1 MDDSSQGSPMNPQPG
16 PARRSRFR
24 PAMLAL
30 VATLAA
36 CGSGSRPGGDAGE
49 SGGATAPVLT
59 VVSNRADL
67 VSGGDVLVEVAAPAG
82 ATAEGLAVTVNGSD
96 ATAQLKRLPDNRLRG
111 LLTGLRLGSNAIA
124 ASYPGGRATVTVINH
139 PAGGPLFSGPQMLPW
154 TCRNTGAVDA
164 QCNQPVE
171 YSYVYKSTN
180 PLKAGMQPY
189 DPASPPTDIASTTTD
204 TGQTLPFIVRVEM
217 GYMDRDQYRIAAL
230 FQQDQPWTGAEPQ
243 PQFNHKLVINH
254 GFGCGVEYQT
264 AGAPQVVPGTGTA
277 IPVIGGEL
285 PIGLPLVSLL
295 TDATEVALGK
305 GFVVM
310 STALDNSSHNCNLA
324 VQAESLIMAKER
336 VVEQYGELR
345 YTIGQG
351 CSGGSLAMQWI
362 SNAYPGIYQG
372 ILPTCS
378 FPDAWST
385 ATQFAD
391 YHLLLAYFQDLSR
404 WGSGVVWL
412 PTQMANV
419 MGHLTLVNAL
429 VSESAQFHVAVA
441 TDPCGGTTD
450 QTRYHPVS
458 NPSGAR
464 CTVMDAAINLLGPR
478 LPEEWT
484 DIEKS
489 LGRGFA
495 GFPVDNVG
503 VQYGLGALKS
513 GLILPSQFV
522 DLNEAIGGLNI
533 DTNPTPSRT
542 PASPRALENAYRTG
556 LINETNNLDRT
567 AIIDC
572 RGPDPGLFHD
582 AYRAFAIRARLDREH
597 GNHDN
602 QVIWEGPVPIQADNE
617 CARNSFYAMDEWLA
631 AVEQD
636 RSAMPLARKLT
647 AHKPARVVDACYDG
661 LGQRLTDGLC
671 PDLVVPIYGTPRT
684 VAGDAISTDTNK
696 CQLKPLDRNDYGPL
710 PFTTDEWARLQT
722 LFPDGVC
729 DYSKP
734 GISQQGTIPWMTY
747 QNELGTVIYGGIP
760 LPPVPAN
767 SGSGWA
773 RPAFSVFAP

>member
-1 MDDSSQGSPMNPQPG
+1 MHAHLKS
-16 PARRSRFR
+16 AV
-24 PAMLAL
+24 LATAIAL
-30 VATLAA
+30 GG
-36 CGSGSRPGGDAGE
+36 CGSSVPPLTSDASGSNTP
-49 SGGATAPVLT
+49 SQPMSVL
-59 VVSNRADL
+59 SNRADL
-67 VSGGDVLVEVAAPAG
+67 ISGGDALVAFAAPAG
-82 ATAEGLAVTVNGSD
+82 VEPEAVSLSVNGQTLPS
-96 ATAQLKRLPDNRLRG
+96 TFKRMPNGQLRALVNG
-111 LLTGLRLGSNAIA
+111 LQVGTNALVA
-124 ASYPGGRATVTVINH
+124 RFPGGGAATTIINH
-139 PAGGPLFSGPQMLPW
+139 PASGPVFSGPQLLPW
-154 TCRNTGAVDA
+154 LCRNAGAVDA

-171 YSYVYKSTN
+171 YSYAYKSSN

-189 DPASPPTDIASTTTD
+189 DPANPPSDIAQITTEN
-204 TGQTLPFIVRVEM
+204 GLTLPFIVRIET

-230 FQQDQPWTGAEPQ
+230 YQVDQPWTAMEPQ

-264 AGAPQVVPGTGTA
+264 ASAPAVAPGAGTA
-277 IPVIGGEL
+277 IPVVGGQI
-285 PIGLPLVSLL
+285 PIGLPLIELL

-310 STALDNSSHNCNLA
+310 STALDNSSHNCNVAL
-324 VQAESLIMAKER
+324 QAESLVMAKER
-336 VVEQYGELR
+336 VVEQYGDLR

-391 YHLLLAYFQDLSR
+391 YHLLLAYFQDPSR
-404 WGSGVVWL
+404 WGAGVLWS
-412 PTQMANV
+412 PTQMGDV
-419 MGHLTLVNAL
+419 MGHLSLLNAL
-429 VSESAQFHVAVA
+429 VSENAQFHVAVA

-450 QTRYHPVS
+450 ETRYHPTN
-458 NPSGAR
+458 NPAGVR

-478 LPEEWT
+478 QPEDWG
-484 DIEKS
+484 DAEKQ

-503 VQYGLGALKS
+503 VQYGLGALRA

-522 DLNEAIGGLNI
+522 DLNAAIGGLDI
-533 DTNPTPSRT
+533 DTNPIQSRT
-542 PASPRALENAYRTG
+542 PAAQPALANAYRTG
-556 LINETNNLDRT
+556 LINETNNLDQT

-572 RGPDPGLFHD
+572 RGPDPGAFHD

-602 QVIWEGPVPIQADNE
+602 QVIWEGPLLIMGDNE
-617 CARNSFYAMDEWLA
+617 CARNSFAAMDEWLA

-636 RSAMPLARKLT
+636 LSPTPLALKLT
-647 AHKPARVVDACYDG
+647 AHKPAEVVDACYDG
-661 LGQRLTDGLC
+661 LGQRLSDGLC
-671 PDLVVPIYGTPRT
+671 PELIVPIYGTPRT

-696 CQLKPLDRNDYGPL
+696 CQLKPLDRNDDYGLLPL
-710 PFTTDEWARLQT
+710 TDAQWASLSAV
-722 LFPDGVC
+722 FPDGVC

-734 GISQQGTIPWMTY
+734 GVSQQGTIPWLSY
-747 QNELGTVIYGGIP
+747 QGPLNQVIYGGTP
-760 LPPVPAN
+760 MPPAPAD
-767 SGSGWA
+767 SGESWA
-773 RPAFSVFAP
+773 GPAFQVFTR